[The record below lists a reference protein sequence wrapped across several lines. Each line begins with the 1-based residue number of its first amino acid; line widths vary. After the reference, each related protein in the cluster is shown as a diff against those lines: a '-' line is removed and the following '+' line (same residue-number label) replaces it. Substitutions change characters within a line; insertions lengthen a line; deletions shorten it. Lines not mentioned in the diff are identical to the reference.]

1 MALQT
6 NKMKNKTQQNKK
18 TQDFKICAKQLYQ
31 LEKKQMSN
39 SQLGRTR
46 LISRV

>member
-6 NKMKNKTQQNKK
+6 NKMKNKTKQNKK
-18 TQDFKICAKQLYQ
+18 NSRLQDLRQMYQ